1 MRKKSHN
8 NQEEGEKAN
17 KPAFFVV
24 ATPIGNMGDFSS
36 RAIQIFTDADYIL
49 AEDTRVTQK
58 LTLRYGL
65 KKKIIRCDEYAGEKL
80 FTSVGEDI
88 RAGKSVAFVSDAGTP
103 GIADPAAKIISF
115 LTARYPEIPIVP
127 IPGASAVSTILSVC
141 GIHANQFIFL
151 GYPPHKK
158 GREKFFS
165 EAVNL
170 PIRPLVLFES
180 PHRVGKTFQSIAKY
194 CGGETP
200 LVVGRELTKLHEEI
214 FRGSADEAVKHWEN
228 GAKGEFIIVITA

>member
-1 MRKKSHN
+1 MRKKI
-8 NQEEGEKAN
+8 QEQKEN
-17 KPAFFVV
+17 IPAFFVIG
-24 ATPIGNMGDFSS
+24 TPIGNMGDFSP
-36 RAIQIFTDADYIL
+36 RGVKALQDADYIL

-58 LTLRYGL
+58 LALHYGL

-80 FTSVGEDI
+80 FMNVGEDI

-103 GIADPAAKIISF
+103 GIADPAAKIVSF
-115 LTARYPEIPIVP
+115 LSHVFPEIPIVP

-141 GIHANQFIFL
+141 GIHANQFVFL
-151 GYPPHKK
+151 GFPPHKK

-165 EAVNL
+165 DAAAL

-214 FRGSADEAVKHWEN
+214 FRGTADEAVKHWEN
-228 GAKGEFIIVITA
+228 GAKGEFVIIVNA